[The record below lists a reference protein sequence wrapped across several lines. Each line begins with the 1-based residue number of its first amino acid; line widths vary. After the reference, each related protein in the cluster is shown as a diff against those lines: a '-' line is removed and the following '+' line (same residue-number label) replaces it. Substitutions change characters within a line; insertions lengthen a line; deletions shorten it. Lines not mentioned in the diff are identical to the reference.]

1 MPETTHHNYTGVF
14 FLFNSFF
21 IRFISFLWFFCAFC
35 FFYESAMVLCAQ
47 CRRIWRSY
55 CFIYFIIFF
64 SRRMWRYVLINSHS
78 SKWNWSNGILK
89 SDTLLPFHLFLFDM
103 CTATWTVHPVG
114 GVYGDR
120 ERERGTH
127 MRSYWLC
134 AVHSTFLPTS
144 RFVDTFRRYLW
155 TRRMCVVSHSYS
167 HRTGP

>member
-1 MPETTHHNYTGVF
+1 
-14 FLFNSFF
+14 
-21 IRFISFLWFFCAFC
+21 
-35 FFYESAMVLCAQ
+35 MVLCAQ

-64 SRRMWRYVLINSHS
+64 SRRIFFLPLLALVCTHLRYILINSHS

-120 ERERGTH
+120 DRDRESQRHTH
-127 MRSYWLC
+127 
-134 AVHSTFLPTS
+134 AVLLIMCSAQHFSS
-144 RFVDTFRRYLW
+144 DITFRRYVSTLFVNASYMCGVALVLAPYLAVGMC
-155 TRRMCVVSHSYS
+155 RMHISKLELVHCS
-167 HRTGP
+167 R